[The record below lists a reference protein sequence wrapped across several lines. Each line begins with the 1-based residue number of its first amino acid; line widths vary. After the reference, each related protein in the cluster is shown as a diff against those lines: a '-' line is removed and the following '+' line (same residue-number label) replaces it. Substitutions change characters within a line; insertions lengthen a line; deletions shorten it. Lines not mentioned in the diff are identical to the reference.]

1 MVLAVIIR
9 PIPLIPILVI
19 TTGLITHIVADP
31 IIRTVTVHTVIM
43 AGEAIIVGAEL
54 DRGVIGW
61 EAGVAADTI
70 GAAVVFV
77 VDRVAV
83 FVVDRVAVF
92 VAGVAAANARKH
104 ARGHVYI
111 NEDLTR

>member
-83 FVVDRVAVF
+83 FV
-92 VAGVAAANARKH
+92 AGVAAANARKH